1 MALHHVESVVHPATL
16 EEAWAEKERRGKTAR
31 LVGGGIDVVLYSPST
46 VSTLI
51 DLKALGLSRIRE
63 TATGIAIGATA
74 TMTEAIESP
83 ALKAYAGGFLVRV
96 LREVASPL
104 QRNLATIGGTIG
116 SAHPW
121 SDVIP
126 ALLVLDAKLAVYD
139 GEERT
144 IPLQAYLEGRRG
156 EASPIIC
163 TIDLPS
169 DSASSRGTLA
179 SFTRTG
185 FDVALLNVACCGRV
199 AGGTWEDV
207 RIAIGG
213 TPGLAARQGAA
224 EDALIGNPATSGTIA
239 AAANAA
245 AGAIDARDDLRAS
258 AEYRRTLARVLV
270 ERCLTEIVSGTEGG
284 AG

>member
-1 MALHHVESVVHPATL
+1 VALHHVESVVRPATL
-16 EEAWAEKERRGKTAR
+16 GEAWAAKQSSGKAAR
-31 LVGGGIDVVLYSPST
+31 FVGGGIDIVLYTPST

-51 DLKALGLSRIRE
+51 DLKGLDLSGVRE
-63 TATGIAIGATA
+63 ESAAISIGATA

-83 ALKAYAGGFLVRV
+83 ALAAYAGGFLVRV

-126 ALLVLDAKLAVYD
+126 ALLALDADLAVYD

-144 IPLQAYLEGRRG
+144 IPLRAYLDGRRG
-156 EASPIIC
+156 DASPIIC
-163 TIDLPS
+163 AIHLPLGLA
-169 DSASSRGTLA
+169 SARAALA

-185 FDVALLNVACCGRV
+185 FDVALLNVACLGRV
-199 AGGTWEDV
+199 VDGAWADV
-207 RIAIGG
+207 RIVIGG

-224 EDALIGNPATSGTIA
+224 EDALTGKPATSETIA
-239 AAANAA
+239 LAAETAAA
-245 AGAIDARDDLRAS
+245 AIDARDDLRAS

-270 ERCLTEIVSGTEGG
+270 ERCLTEIAGGPEGG
-284 AG
+284 TR